1 MRKKILGRV
10 EGENDMPHLKNG
22 KNNLQSIQGDNDIP
36 LWNPEDNDIPRLKHN
51 EDKRNTQKNVHKEI
65 DRKKYYQLVKKR
77 EQDLKNKKLK
87 IGTKV
92 KAGNISS
99 MTISSE
105 GYFNHFSSYKS
116 IEGPKGFNSSELSG
130 IQVEESLKCLNSVSG
145 QKEEELILS
154 QFSDSLQKKSE
165 EESSKKDLNDNRS
178 VVKKEKIDLEKVLKK
193 TRINKDVIW
202 NKEVIIYGTIPGTNS
217 KKENFE
223 LKGII
228 PGTNSKNENFEL
240 KGIIPGNNLAM
251 LLKDIIPSM
260 ENEKSSTI
268 KSVIKNSTKNV
279 RK

>member
-178 VVKKEKIDLEKVLKK
+178 VVKKEKID
-193 TRINKDVIW
+193 
-202 NKEVIIYGTIPGTNS
+202 
-217 KKENFE
+217 FE